1 MTSSLIS
8 VSSIELLKCV
18 IHQKGVIK
26 IVDEEIHSDFQL
38 NNTKSVIVGTGR
50 EEVLARIQRI
60 RVSI

>member
-18 IHQKGVIK
+18 IHHKGVIK